1 MRSWGPPVPP
11 HVVIPNEEALRV
23 LLEHISLRRL
33 RLGDTMR
40 ALWGSVLRIVAA
52 ELSRRGVRAPGH

>member
-1 MRSWGPPVPP
+1 
-11 HVVIPNEEALRV
+11 VIPNEEALRV